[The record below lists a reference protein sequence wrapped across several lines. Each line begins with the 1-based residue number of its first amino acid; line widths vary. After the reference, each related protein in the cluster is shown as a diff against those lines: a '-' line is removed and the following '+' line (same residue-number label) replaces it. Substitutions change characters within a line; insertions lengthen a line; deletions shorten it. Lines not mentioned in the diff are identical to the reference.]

1 MNPRVFVLAPV
12 AMIAA
17 VASCPVYSQAKP
29 DVLVRQRQAAMVLQG
44 KYFYPIRA
52 MAQGKAPYDAKI
64 VARNVGF
71 LDALSRMPWDGFTP
85 ATKGVDS
92 RATPA
97 VFTDAS
103 KFKEAQDQ
111 FMAESAKLAELV
123 RKGDEAATR
132 QQILAVDNSCNN
144 CHDAFR
150 ERR

>member
-1 MNPRVFVLAPV
+1 MKNTMAWMCFAAGLATVWSMP
-12 AMIAA
+12 
-17 VASCPVYSQAKP
+17 ASSQVRP
-29 DVLVRQRQAAMVLQG
+29 EQQVRQRQAGMILQG
-44 KYFYPIRA
+44 KYFYPIRNQ
-52 MAQGKAPYDAKI
+52 AQGKIPYDPKI
-64 VARNVGF
+64 VARNVTY
-71 LDALSRMPWDGFTP
+71 LDQLARMPWDGFTP
-85 ATKGVDS
+85 ATKGVES

-97 VFTDAS
+97 VLTDAS